1 VEEEQV
7 EKIVRA
13 LDKVARETTL
23 ASFGDALPGAVGKAV
38 ADGNRKS
45 DQSAIKDLGSGLTT
59 VLNKAAGLLGGA
71 ASSIGSALIGSA
83 GMLTQG
89 NARMSDGFEV
99 LEKSLGG
106 SGNIL
111 SRTFGMVGM
120 SGKAVA
126 EYMESSVDAFRDLSS
141 VGAGAAGNLNAL
153 REEAAAARISFDD
166 FNKIISENTENFAG
180 FAGGVVQGR
189 AQFAKL
195 SRTLFEL
202 NEEGNRPVQTL
213 YNLGYSF
220 EAMNELLADNIAL
233 TRRRDLNTEQQRR
246 AAVESATALAK
257 QQDLLAKLTGKNVDV
272 IRDEAR
278 ARLQEGSTQATIR
291 MLEKQGVEGAGEAFT
306 TAINGLAGAPKVVR
320 DLVSQVVDLGVPLDE
335 VTGAFVSL
343 NGGTYDLVQDLRSII
358 RDDSLSGAE
367 RIARS
372 KELSQQITATA
383 AESADSITN
392 LQTAQLGRVSD
403 IAKVQSDTLEEVGP
417 LIDNLRQNMTRF
429 DEATNTTITIFSD
442 FNESLNAI
450 MADLKE
456 NQRKQIEDG
465 NGLLNV
471 SRETELFLRNA
482 SSAFNTELTQLFQ
495 RAEVLTGLG
504 EISETVKG
512 MNDPSVMNNVLN
524 AAAETLIRSDN
535 IEDKIKTIL
544 ANPDGFGMNEADIA
558 TLNSALAQIVE
569 AQNTLRD
576 TGSTG
581 DEVSAAEQLL
591 ADALK
596 NITIT
601 NVSPKAADA
610 FDALRG
616 DRINTL
622 AAAVAAGVITGQEN
636 PVIERLLDEGTRDN
650 VSALSRII
658 DYLQDQISFSDGT
671 LGATGNLFGNFGA
684 GTPAI
689 LHGEE
694 AVVPKDTP
702 EGDLLAAFHNGTL
715 DSFMNGTPGLGLD
728 TMGLPLSNI
737 AQQVLAAAG
746 NMEQLMLGTSLSAES
761 QMLKVIEGLNNVSMP
776 NSEETSSNTE
786 DKRYN
791 SQEPNQEVV
800 RRLEELN
807 TTMSMAVAQLA
818 QSNVYNKQSVRATQA
833 ITGNLFH
840 GTGT

>member
-38 ADGNRKS
+38 AEGNRNS
-45 DQSAIKDLGSGLTT
+45 DQSAIDNIGSGLTS

-120 SGKAVA
+120 GGKAVA

-141 VGAGAAGNLNAL
+141 VGAGAAGNLNDL

-166 FNKIISENTENFAG
+166 FNKIISENSENFAG

-202 NEEGNRPVQTL
+202 DEGANVQSL

-233 TRRRDLNTEQQRR
+233 TRRRELLTEQQR
-246 AAVESATALAK
+246 ADAVKSATALAMS
-257 QQDLLAKLTGKNVDV
+257 QDLLAKLTGKNVDT

-278 ARLQEGSTQATIR
+278 ARLQEGATQAKIR
-291 MLEKQGVEGAGEAFT
+291 LLEKDGIEGAGEAFT
-306 TAINGLAGAPKVVR
+306 AAQTALQASPQVVR
-320 DLVSQVVDLGVPLDE
+320 DLLSQVTQLGVPLDA
-335 VTGAFVSL
+335 TTAAYASL
-343 NGGTYDLVQDLRSII
+343 NSETFGLVRQLAGIME
-358 RDDSLSGAE
+358 DDSLNADQRRARAE
-367 RIARS
+367 TLAQEINAS
-372 KELSQQITATA
+372 AA
-383 AESADSITN
+383 AEADSRKN
-392 LQTAQLGRVSD
+392 LQVANLGAVSD
-403 IAKVQSDTLEEVGP
+403 IARVQADALEEVGP
-417 LIDNLRQNMTRF
+417 LIDNLRQSMTEL
-429 DEATNTTITIFSD
+429 DEVTGETVTIFTT
-442 FNESLNAI
+442 FNESLNAV
-450 MADLKE
+450 MADLRE
-456 NQRKQIEDG
+456 NQRNQLEDG
-465 NGLLNV
+465 NAMLNV

-482 SSAFNTELTQLFQ
+482 SSAFRTELTQLFQ
-495 RAEVLTGLG
+495 RPEVLTGLNA
-504 EISETVKG
+504 ISDTVAG
-512 MNDPSVMNNVLN
+512 MNDPSVMNDVLN
-524 AAAETLIRSDN
+524 AAAETLLRSDN
-535 IEDKIKTIL
+535 IEDRINTIL
-544 ANPDGFGMNEADIA
+544 ADPDAFGMNEADIA
-558 TLNSALAQIVE
+558 TLESALAQIVE
-569 AQNTLRD
+569 AQNTIED

-581 DEVSAAEQLL
+581 DEVSAAERLL
-591 ADALK
+591 AEASR
-596 NITIT
+596 NINILS
-601 NVSPKAADA
+601 VSPAAAEA
-610 FDALRG
+610 FDALKG

-622 AAAVAAGVITGQEN
+622 AAAVAAGVVSGQNN

-650 VSALSRII
+650 VSALSRIM
-658 DYLQDQISFSDGT
+658 DYLKDQIPFSDGT
-671 LGATGNLFGNFGA
+671 LGATGKLFGNFGA

-702 EGDLLAAFHNGTL
+702 EGELLAAFHNGTL

-728 TMGLPLSNI
+728 TIGVPLSNI

-746 NMEQLMLGTSLSAES
+746 NMEQLMLGTIVSAEA

-776 NSEETSSNTE
+776 NSEDTNNNIE
-786 DKRYN
+786 DRRYN

>member
-1 VEEEQV
+1 MEEEQV

-38 ADGNRKS
+38 AEGNQQNALS
-45 DQSAIKDLGSGLTT
+45 VDNIGAGLTS

-71 ASSIGSALIGSA
+71 ASSIGSALVGSA

-141 VGAGAAGNLNAL
+141 VGAGAAGNLNDL

-166 FNKIISENTENFAG
+166 FNKIIMENTENFAG

-202 NEEGNRPVQTL
+202 NEGANVQSL

-220 EAMNELLADNIAL
+220 EDMNELLADNIAL
-233 TRRRDLNTEQQRR
+233 TRRRDLTTDQQLRES
-246 AAVESATALAK
+246 VESATALAM
-257 QQDLLAKLTGKNVDV
+257 QQDLLAKLTGKSVDA

-278 ARLQEGSTQATIR
+278 ARLQEGSTQARIR
-291 MLEKQGVEGAGEAFT
+291 LLEKQGVEGASTAFT
-306 TAINGLAGAPKVVR
+306 AAITGLAAAPEVVR
-320 DLVSQVVDLGVPLDE
+320 DLVSQVVELGVPLDE
-335 VTGAFVSL
+335 TTGAFTSL
-343 NGGTYDLVQDLRSII
+343 NSGTYALVKELEAVIKDG
-358 RDDSLSGAE
+358 SLTEDE
-367 RIARS
+367 RVARAN
-372 KELSQQITATA
+372 ELSQQITAMA
-383 AESADSITN
+383 AEEGDSFAN
-392 LQTAQLGRVSD
+392 LSTASMGRISD
-403 IAKVQSDTLEEVGP
+403 IARVQATALEDVGP
-417 LIDNLRQNMTRF
+417 LIDNLRQRMTEL
-429 DEATNTTITIFSD
+429 DTVTGGTVGIFSN
-442 FNESLNAI
+442 FNEILNVV
-450 MADLKE
+450 MADLRE
-456 NQRKQIEDG
+456 NQRNQIEDG
-465 NGLLNV
+465 NAMLNV

-482 SSAFNTELTQLFQ
+482 SSAFRTELTQLFQ
-495 RAEVLTGLG
+495 RPEVLTGLG
-504 EISETVKG
+504 EVSDTLAG

-524 AAAETLIRSDN
+524 AAAETLLRSDN
-535 IEDKIKTIL
+535 IEDRIRTIL
-544 ANPDGFGMNEADIA
+544 SNPDSFGMNDADIA
-558 TLNSALAQIVE
+558 TLQSGLAQIVE
-569 AQNTLRD
+569 AQNTIRD

-581 DEVSAAEQLL
+581 DEISAAERLL
-591 ADALK
+591 ADAMQ
-596 NITIT
+596 NIRIT
-601 NVSPKAADA
+601 GVSNDAADK

-622 AAAVAAGVITGQEN
+622 AAAVAAGVISGQN
-636 PVIERLLDEGTRDN
+636 DPVIERLLNDDTRDN
-650 VSALSRII
+650 VSAIS
-658 DYLQDQISFSDGT
+658 QIMAYIKGQIPFSDGT
-671 LGATGNLFGNFGA
+671 LGATGNLFENFGA
-684 GTPAI
+684 GTPAV

-702 EGDLLAAFHNGTL
+702 EGELLSAFHNGTL
-715 DSFMNGTPGLGLD
+715 DSFMNGTPGLGLN
-728 TMGLPLSNI
+728 TMGVPLSNI

-746 NMEQLMLGTSLSAES
+746 NMEQLMLGTIVSAEA

-776 NSEETSSNTE
+776 NSEDTNNNIE
-786 DKRYN
+786 DRRYN

>member
-1 VEEEQV
+1 MEEEQV

-38 ADGNRKS
+38 AEGNRNS
-45 DQSAIKDLGSGLTT
+45 DQSAINNLGSGLTS

-71 ASSIGSALIGSA
+71 ASSIGSALVGSA

-141 VGAGAAGNLNAL
+141 VGAGAAGNLNDL

-166 FNKIISENTENFAG
+166 FNKIIMENTENFAG

-202 NEEGNRPVQTL
+202 NEGANVQSL

-220 EAMNELLADNIAL
+220 EDMNELLADNIAL
-233 TRRRDLNTEQQRR
+233 TRRRDLTTDQQLRES
-246 AAVESATALAK
+246 VESATALAM
-257 QQDLLAKLTGKNVDV
+257 QQDLLAKLTGKSVDA

-278 ARLQEGSTQATIR
+278 ARLQEGSTQARIR
-291 MLEKQGVEGAGEAFT
+291 LLEKQGVEGASTAFT
-306 TAINGLAGAPKVVR
+306 AAITGLAAAPEVVR
-320 DLVSQVVDLGVPLDE
+320 DLVSQVVELGVPLDE
-335 VTGAFVSL
+335 TTGAFTSL
-343 NGGTYDLVQDLRSII
+343 NSGTYALVKELEAVIKDG
-358 RDDSLSGAE
+358 SLTEDE
-367 RIARS
+367 RVARAN
-372 KELSQQITATA
+372 ELSQQITAMA
-383 AESADSITN
+383 AEEGDSFAN
-392 LQTAQLGRVSD
+392 LSTASMGRISD
-403 IAKVQSDTLEEVGP
+403 IARVQATALEDVGP
-417 LIDNLRQNMTRF
+417 LIDNLRQRMTEL
-429 DEATNTTITIFSD
+429 DTVTGGTVGIFSN
-442 FNESLNAI
+442 FNEILNVV
-450 MADLKE
+450 MADLRE
-456 NQRKQIEDG
+456 NQRNQIEDG
-465 NGLLNV
+465 NAMLNV

-482 SSAFNTELTQLFQ
+482 SSAFRTELTQLFQ
-495 RAEVLTGLG
+495 RPEVLTGLG
-504 EISETVKG
+504 EVSDTLAG

-524 AAAETLIRSDN
+524 AAAETLLRSDN
-535 IEDKIKTIL
+535 IEDRIRTIL
-544 ANPDGFGMNEADIA
+544 SNPDSFGMNDADIA
-558 TLNSALAQIVE
+558 TLQSGLAQIVE
-569 AQNTLRD
+569 AQNTIRD

-581 DEVSAAEQLL
+581 DEISAAERLL
-591 ADALK
+591 ADAMQ
-596 NITIT
+596 NIRIT
-601 NVSPKAADA
+601 GVSNDAADK

-622 AAAVAAGVITGQEN
+622 AAAVAAGVISGQN
-636 PVIERLLDEGTRDN
+636 DPVIERLLNDDTRDN
-650 VSALSRII
+650 VSAIS
-658 DYLQDQISFSDGT
+658 QIMAYIKGQIPFSDGT
-671 LGATGNLFGNFGA
+671 LGATGNLFENFGA
-684 GTPAI
+684 GTPAV

-702 EGDLLAAFHNGTL
+702 EGELLSAFHNGTL
-715 DSFMNGTPGLGLD
+715 DSFMNGTPGLGLN
-728 TMGLPLSNI
+728 TMGVPLSNI

-746 NMEQLMLGTSLSAES
+746 NMEQLMLGTIVSAEA

-776 NSEETSSNTE
+776 NSEDTNNNIE
-786 DKRYN
+786 DRRYN
-791 SQEPNQEVV
+791 SQEPNQEGV

>member
-1 VEEEQV
+1 MEEEQV

-38 ADGNRKS
+38 AEGNRNS
-45 DQSAIKDLGSGLTT
+45 DQSAINNLGSGLTS

-71 ASSIGSALIGSA
+71 ASSIGSALVGSA

-141 VGAGAAGNLNAL
+141 VGAGAAGNLNDL

-166 FNKIISENTENFAG
+166 FNKIIMENTENFAG

-202 NEEGNRPVQTL
+202 NEGANVQSL

-220 EAMNELLADNIAL
+220 EDMNELLADNIAL
-233 TRRRDLNTEQQRR
+233 TRRRDLTTDQQLRES
-246 AAVESATALAK
+246 VESATALAM
-257 QQDLLAKLTGKNVDV
+257 QQDLLAKLTGKSVDA

-278 ARLQEGSTQATIR
+278 ARLQEGSTQARIR
-291 MLEKQGVEGAGEAFT
+291 LLEKQGVEGASTAFT
-306 TAINGLAGAPKVVR
+306 AAITGLAAAPEVVR
-320 DLVSQVVDLGVPLDE
+320 DLVSQVVELGVPLDE
-335 VTGAFVSL
+335 TTGAFTSL
-343 NGGTYDLVQDLRSII
+343 NSGTYALVKELEAVIKDG
-358 RDDSLSGAE
+358 SLTEDE
-367 RIARS
+367 RVARAN
-372 KELSQQITATA
+372 ELSQQITAMA
-383 AESADSITN
+383 AEEGDSFAN
-392 LQTAQLGRVSD
+392 LSTASMGRISD
-403 IAKVQSDTLEEVGP
+403 IARVQATALEDVGP
-417 LIDNLRQNMTRF
+417 LIDNLRQRMTEL
-429 DEATNTTITIFSD
+429 DTVTGGTVGIFSN
-442 FNESLNAI
+442 FNEILNVV
-450 MADLKE
+450 MADLRE
-456 NQRKQIEDG
+456 NQRNQIEDG
-465 NGLLNV
+465 NAMLNV

-482 SSAFNTELTQLFQ
+482 SSAFRTELTQLFQ
-495 RAEVLTGLG
+495 RPEVLTGLG
-504 EISETVKG
+504 EVSDTLAG

-524 AAAETLIRSDN
+524 AAAETLLRSDN
-535 IEDKIKTIL
+535 IEDRIRTIL
-544 ANPDGFGMNEADIA
+544 SNPDSFGMNDADIA
-558 TLNSALAQIVE
+558 TLQSGLAQIVE
-569 AQNTLRD
+569 AQNTIRD

-581 DEVSAAEQLL
+581 DEISAAERLL
-591 ADALK
+591 ADAMQ
-596 NITIT
+596 NIRIT
-601 NVSPKAADA
+601 GVSNDAADK

-622 AAAVAAGVITGQEN
+622 AAAVAAGVISGQN
-636 PVIERLLDEGTRDN
+636 DPVIERLLNDDTRDN
-650 VSALSRII
+650 VSAIS
-658 DYLQDQISFSDGT
+658 QIMAYIKGQIPFSDGT
-671 LGATGNLFGNFGA
+671 LGATGNLFENFGA
-684 GTPAI
+684 GTPAV

-702 EGDLLAAFHNGTL
+702 EGELLSAFHNGTL
-715 DSFMNGTPGLGLD
+715 DSFMNGTPGLGLN
-728 TMGLPLSNI
+728 TMGVPLSNI

-746 NMEQLMLGTSLSAES
+746 NMEQLMLGTIVSAEA

-776 NSEETSSNTE
+776 NSEDTNNNIE
-786 DKRYN
+786 DRRYN